1 MKKKKNIK
9 AVSTISN
16 KPHTGRIVKKEYITH
31 SPAET
36 ALVAQEIAGFL
47 SPGSVIA
54 LYGDLGAGKT
64 VFSCAF
70 AKALGV
76 TEHVSSPTFTIV
88 QEYALEK
95 GMLYHLDL
103 YRIDSTEAALAFGVD
118 EFLYDKNA
126 YSLVEWP
133 ERIDKKVFPKN
144 TLHIHIDRGENIET
158 DRMIRIEE

>member
-1 MKKKKNIK
+1 M
-9 AVSTISN
+9 
-16 KPHTGRIVKKEYITH
+16 KKEYITH

-126 YSLVEWP
+126 FSLVEWP
-133 ERIDKKVFPKN
+133 ERIDRKVFPKN

-158 DRMIRIEE
+158 DRVITIEE

>member
-1 MKKKKNIK
+1 MKTK
-9 AVSTISN
+9 
-16 KPHTGRIVKKEYITH
+16 YITH

-36 ALVAQEIAGFL
+36 ALAAKEIAGEL

-54 LYGDLGAGKT
+54 LHGDLGAGKT

-88 QEYALEK
+88 QEYALDRNL
-95 GMLYHLDL
+95 MLYHLDL
-103 YRIDSTEAALAFGVD
+103 YRIDNTEAALAFGVD

-126 YSLVEWP
+126 YTLVEWP
-133 ERIDKKVFPKN
+133 ERIDRKLFPKN
-144 TLHIHIDRGENIET
+144 TLHLHIDRGENIET
-158 DRMIRIEE
+158 DRVLYIEE

>member
-1 MKKKKNIK
+1 MEI
-9 AVSTISN
+9 
-16 KPHTGRIVKKEYITH
+16 ITH
-31 SPAET
+31 ST
-36 ALVAQEIAGFL
+36 ADTEALGVRVAKIIESREEPVFVAM
-47 SPGSVIA
+47 
-54 LYGDLGAGKT
+54 YGDLGAGKT

-158 DRMIRIEE
+158 DRVISIEE

>member
-1 MKKKKNIK
+1 MKTKY
-9 AVSTISN
+9 V
-16 KPHTGRIVKKEYITH
+16 TH

-36 ALVAQEIAGFL
+36 AEVAAHIASEL

-54 LYGDLGAGKT
+54 LHGDLGAGKT

-70 AKALGV
+70 AKALGI

-88 QEYALEK
+88 QEYPCQK
-95 GMLYHLDL
+95 GILYHLDL

-118 EFLYDKNA
+118 EFLYDKSA

-133 ERIDKKVFPKN
+133 ERIDRKLFPKN

-158 DRMIRIEE
+158 DRVITLEE